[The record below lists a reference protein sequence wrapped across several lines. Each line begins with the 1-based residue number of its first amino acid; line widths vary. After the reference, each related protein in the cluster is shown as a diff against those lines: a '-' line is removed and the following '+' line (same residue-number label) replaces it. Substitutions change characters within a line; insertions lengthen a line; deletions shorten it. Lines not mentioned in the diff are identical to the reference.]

1 MSDTAAPA
9 DANPGARPTGYR
21 RALLI
26 AASLNMAM
34 VVIELGAAF
43 YANSLALFA
52 DAVDF
57 YEDAMTCLMAVAL
70 IGFGYRARA
79 FFGAL
84 LALMMIVPSL
94 WIAWKAV
101 EQLLYGVAPVP
112 LPMGLAG
119 LLALAVNLYCAKL
132 LMPHRTGDSAH
143 RSVWLASRADAIA
156 NASIVVAAGVT
167 AWTGS
172 IWPDVIV
179 GIGIAAINIQAAILI
194 AIIAAEEWS
203 DGRDADRASTTP

>member
-1 MSDTAAPA
+1 MSEAAAPA
-9 DANPGARPTGYR
+9 AAGNAARPAAYK

-26 AASLNMAM
+26 AAALNMAM
-34 VVIELGAAF
+34 VLIELGAAF

-52 DAVDF
+52 DAIDF

-70 IGFGYRARA
+70 IGYGYRARA
-79 FFGAL
+79 TFAVL
-84 LALMMIVPSL
+84 LALMMILPSL
-94 WIAWKAV
+94 WISWKAV
-101 EQLLYGVAPVP
+101 EQLLYGLPPDP

-119 LLALAVNLYCAKL
+119 LLALVVNIYCAWL
-132 LMPHRTGDSAH
+132 LLPHRTGDSAH
-143 RSVWLASRADAIA
+143 QSVWLASRADAFA
-156 NASIVVAAGVT
+156 NSSIVAAAGVT

-194 AIIAAEEWS
+194 SILAVEEWTERRNA
-203 DGRDADRASTTP
+203 G